1 MVYLLTTS
9 HWSSELTTEQLERPS
24 SNREL
29 PCGTHQPDYS
39 DARVQTGTELML
51 PKNIVWTSVI
61 SALAAVAAVI
71 AAVLDSN
78 NFVVAFSAIAITSA
92 ILAGR
97 EK

>member
-1 MVYLLTTS
+1 
-9 HWSSELTTEQLERPS
+9 
-24 SNREL
+24 
-29 PCGTHQPDYS
+29 
-39 DARVQTGTELML
+39 ML

-61 SALAAVAAVI
+61 SALAAIAAVI